1 MTITPPDGATAAAG
15 VPGLSADAM
24 PQLTE
29 YLGEATRFIT
39 EWMNEYGPST
49 PHPAQSVEHA
59 QFKAAF
65 DELTSRLSVN
75 YPFFHPRYVGQML
88 KPPHPAAVVGYLT
101 TMLINPNLSLIH
113 I

>member
-39 EWMNEYGPST
+39 EWMN
-49 PHPAQSVEHA
+49 
-59 QFKAAF
+59 
-65 DELTSRLSVN
+65 
-75 YPFFHPRYVGQML
+75 
-88 KPPHPAAVVGYLT
+88 
-101 TMLINPNLSLIH
+101 
-113 I
+113 